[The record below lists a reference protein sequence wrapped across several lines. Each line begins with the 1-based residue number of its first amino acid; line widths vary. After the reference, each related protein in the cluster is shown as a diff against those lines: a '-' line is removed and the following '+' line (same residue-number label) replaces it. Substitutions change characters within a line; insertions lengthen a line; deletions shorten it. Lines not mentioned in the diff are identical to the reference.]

1 MQLMKFSPLALV
13 VASLMSSGGL
23 AAKEWDT
30 VAARATADGYE
41 VRANQFRVAKV
52 PIDYFAGLQA
62 GAGLLTL
69 PLPDGGEV
77 TFTLQAYDLLP
88 ADQAAKFPE
97 IKTFKGH
104 NPAAP
109 VETGRFDLGPL
120 GFHAMFTHQG
130 KTVFVDPLSNA
141 EGYAVY
147 YQQDAYS
154 RLEEEADKVI
164 GSDASKALAHKV
176 QVDGNVRKRYVIAIS
191 AAGEYTQFHGG
202 SKVLA
207 TAAIATLLNR
217 VNEVYQRDVGAEFQL
232 ASGNDNIIFTDPIS
246 DPFTNTD
253 SDAALN
259 ITVQSNAQALP
270 SEPLGAFDIGHVVN
284 TGGGGLA
291 GLGVLCTTGRSRGVT
306 GSSTPQG
313 DAFFIDYV
321 AHEIG
326 HQFGADHTFN
336 GTTNSCGSGNRVAD
350 QAWEPGSGTS
360 IMAYAGICGE
370 ENIQPH
376 GDPYFHSKSIE
387 QMRAHMATVPTCGTS
402 IDLVNNA
409 PQAAAGASR
418 IIPANTPFALKGAGA
433 DLDGDPLTYTWEQID
448 LGTESSSLA
457 TMVDDGSRPLFRFV
471 SPTSSPERI
480 LPSLPSLLS
489 GTLAKGEAWPT
500 TNRDLNFRLTVRDGK
515 GGVASDDMKVQVVN
529 TGSAFRLTA
538 PLGVSLTPGASQAV
552 SWDVAGTSLAP
563 ISCSKVDLLLTQNE
577 GTSWS
582 SLAVSQPNSGSAT
595 VTLPADLASAARLK
609 VACSDNIFFAISP
622 AKLPVVQSGGSSGGG
637 GGGALG
643 LWTLALALLGWQRR
657 RG

>member
-30 VAARATADGYE
+30 VAARATAADGYE

-62 GAGLLTL
+62 GESSLTL

-154 RLEEEADKVI
+154 RLAEEADKVI

-217 VNEVYQRDVGAEFQL
+217 VNEVSQRDVGAEVQL
-232 ASGNDNIIFTDPIS
+232 ASGNDNILFTDPVHTINGLS
-246 DPFTNTD
+246 SLTKYFQGLYSGSTF
-253 SDAALN
+253 
-259 ITVQSNAQALP
+259 IT
-270 SEPLGAFDIGHVVN
+270 FD
-284 TGGGGLA
+284 
-291 GLGVLCTTGRSRGVT
+291 
-306 GSSTPQG
+306 
-313 DAFFIDYV
+313 FK
-321 AHEIG
+321 E
-326 HQFGADHTFN
+326 
-336 GTTNSCGSGNRVAD
+336 
-350 QAWEPGSGTS
+350 
-360 IMAYAGICGE
+360 
-370 ENIQPH
+370 
-376 GDPYFHSKSIE
+376 
-387 QMRAHMATVPTCGTS
+387 
-402 IDLVNNA
+402 
-409 PQAAAGASR
+409 
-418 IIPANTPFALKGAGA
+418 
-433 DLDGDPLTYTWEQID
+433 
-448 LGTESSSLA
+448 TESSGETA
-457 TMVDDGSRPLFRFV
+457 FV
-471 SPTSSPERI
+471 RWEMAFSHLRLNHGEKISVPGVTF
-480 LPSLPSLLS
+480 LVF
-489 GTLAKGEAWPT
+489 AK
-500 TNRDLNFRLTVRDGK
+500 DGK
-515 GGVASDDMKVQVVN
+515 VERHQDYFDLGAMLYEHVPLLG
-529 TGSAFRLTA
+529 RL
-538 PLGVSLTPGASQAV
+538 
-552 SWDVAGTSLAP
+552 
-563 ISCSKVDLLLTQNE
+563 ISGIKKR
-577 GTSWS
+577 
-582 SLAVSQPNSGSAT
+582 
-595 VTLPADLASAARLK
+595 LAS
-609 VACSDNIFFAISP
+609 
-622 AKLPVVQSGGSSGGG
+622 
-637 GGGALG
+637 
-643 LWTLALALLGWQRR
+643 
-657 RG
+657 